1 MSRDRGGQEVAEG
14 MSWLDELSKQIAGS
28 AQDVKRQG
36 GDEGLV
42 LIKVTE
48 GLDPLVL
55 LMLAEL
61 VAAGVWG

>member
-1 MSRDRGGQEVAEG
+1 

>member
-1 MSRDRGGQEVAEG
+1 MK
-14 MSWLDELSKQIAGS
+14 W
-28 AQDVKRQG
+28 QG

-42 LIKVTE
+42 LVKVTE

-61 VAAGVWG
+61 VAASVWGRNINPLCLYGR